1 MAQIEQLPAAA
12 VPQESSEAAEWLR
25 NNSIVL
31 AAIALIAGQ
40 LWWKAHLLTQFYFR
54 QDDFEIMDHALS
66 SRFSLG
72 FLFSINGGQG
82 RLTPGD
88 LGVTWVMVRLSL
100 YDWTLASI
108 FTIALLAAAG
118 FAMLRVLWLIF
129 GKRPAILI
137 PLAIYLF
144 SPLTLPGLSFWA
156 TTMLWLPLQVSI
168 LMALGSHMKYLRSG
182 RFGHAIAAAAWL
194 AVGMLFDEQGML
206 VPLLV
211 FAVTAGYFVPGGWLR
226 AAREAIATYW
236 QAWVLYGV
244 LMVSYIVL
252 FVIELQS
259 STQQPHRPG
268 LFSGVL
274 ALISTMSRVSFVSAA
289 FGGPWS
295 WYSPG
300 GDYGYAVET
309 TPATQICWA
318 LAIIVIG
325 LSLWYRRHALRAWL
339 ILVCWLLLADLGP
352 VVIARVSAIS
362 ATLLGLDLHYL
373 ADAAPILALCL
384 GLAFWPVIGE
394 ERPYRSAT
402 PSRRLLTPV
411 SCVAVGCF
419 LASSIWTGNLYLK
432 DTSSAVPRSYI
443 ATARVA
449 LAEAHPGTVIVP
461 GTTPSNVMFGGYL
474 GSAAQTS
481 RVLGPLAPSSSRIRF
496 TTQPKGLISNL
507 MIFDSLGRLLPA
519 VEIGTVSARPPTKRG
534 CWPIGPATTIPL
546 TGSVFDYGWIVQL
559 FYAGPATT
567 AQLRFGSGTSNV
579 LLPAGKHDVYIPVT
593 GAGNDVQLRRLSGGP
608 TACVSSLTVGLLYAS
623 KTAYPLPFYPVP

>member
-1 MAQIEQLPAAA
+1 VAQIDQLPAA
-12 VPQESSEAAEWLR
+12 VPQESSEAVEWLR
-25 NNSIVL
+25 NNSITL
-31 AAIALIAGQ
+31 AAVALIACQ
-40 LWWKAHLLTQFYFR
+40 LWLKADLLTHFFFR
-54 QDDFEIMDHALS
+54 QDDFQLMDHALS
-66 SRFSLG
+66 SRFSPT
-72 FLFSINGGQG
+72 FLLSINGGQG

-88 LGVTWVMVRLSL
+88 LAVTWVLVRLSL

-108 FTIALLAAAG
+108 VTIALLAAAS
-118 FAMLRVLWLIF
+118 FAMLRVLRQLF
-129 GKRPAILI
+129 GNRPAILI

-156 TTMLWLPLQVSI
+156 ATMLWLPLQVSV
-168 LMALGSHMKYLRSG
+168 LMALGSHVRYLRSG

-211 FAVTAGYFVPGGWLR
+211 FAVTSAYFVPGRWLR
-226 AAREAIATYW
+226 AARQAAATYW
-236 QAWVLYGV
+236 RAWVLYGV

-259 STQQPHRPG
+259 SAQQPHKPG
-268 LFSGVL
+268 LFSGVMT
-274 ALISTMSRVSFVSAA
+274 LISTMFRVSFVSAA

-318 LAIIVIG
+318 LAIIVVG
-325 LSLWYRRHALRAWL
+325 LSLWYRRHALRAWV
-339 ILVCWLLLADLGP
+339 ILACWILLADVGP
-352 VVIARVSAIS
+352 VIIARVSAIS
-362 ATLLGLDLHYL
+362 ATILGLDLHYL
-373 ADAAPILALCL
+373 ADASPILALCV

-394 ERPYRSAT
+394 ERPYRTGT
-402 PSRRLLTPV
+402 PPRRLLTPV
-411 SCVAVGCF
+411 SCLAVGCF

-449 LAEAHPGTVIVP
+449 LAKVQPGTVIVS
-461 GTTPSNVMFGGYL
+461 GTTPPDVMYAGYL
-474 GSAAQTS
+474 GAAAQTS
-481 RVLGPLAPSSSRIRF
+481 RVLGPLAPNSSRVRF
-496 TTQPKGLISNL
+496 TRQPQGLISNL

-519 VEIGTVSARPPTKRG
+519 VDIGTVSARPPARHG
-534 CWPIGPATTIPL
+534 CWPVRSVTTIPL
-546 TGSVFDYGWIVQL
+546 TGRVYDYGWIVQL
-559 FYAGPATT
+559 YYSGPATT
-567 AQLRFGSGTSNV
+567 AALQLGTGV
-579 LLPAGKHDVYIPVT
+579 RDVVLPAGTHDVYVPVT
-593 GAGNDVQLRRLSGGP
+593 GAGHAVQLRNLGAGP
-608 TACVSSLTVGLLYAS
+608 AACVSRLTVGLLYPS

>member
-325 LSLWYRRHALRAWL
+325 LSLWYRAACLAGLADSRLLAPASRSGAGRNCQSQCHLRHAPRP
-339 ILVCWLLLADLGP
+339 G
-352 VVIARVSAIS
+352 
-362 ATLLGLDLHYL
+362 
-373 ADAAPILALCL
+373 LALP
-384 GLAFWPVIGE
+384 G
-394 ERPYRSAT
+394 
-402 PSRRLLTPV
+402 RR
-411 SCVAVGCF
+411 
-419 LASSIWTGNLYLK
+419 
-432 DTSSAVPRSYI
+432 R
-443 ATARVA
+443 
-449 LAEAHPGTVIVP
+449 AHPGALP
-461 GTTPSNVMFGGYL
+461 GPGVLAGDRRGAPIPQRDAI
-474 GSAAQTS
+474 AAT
-481 RVLGPLAPSSSRIRF
+481 A
-496 TTQPKGLISNL
+496 
-507 MIFDSLGRLLPA
+507 D
-519 VEIGTVSARPPTKRG
+519 
-534 CWPIGPATTIPL
+534 
-546 TGSVFDYGWIVQL
+546 
-559 FYAGPATT
+559 AG
-567 AQLRFGSGTSNV
+567 QLRGRWMLPGQLHLDGKLVPQGHFECRSALVYRHRASGARRGAPRHRHRARDHPV
-579 LLPAGKHDVYIPVT
+579 ERHVRRLPGQRGADVT
-593 GAGNDVQLRRLSGGP
+593 GAGPASPEFVPD
-608 TACVSSLTVGLLYAS
+608 SLHDA
-623 KTAYPLPFYPVP
+623 AQRADQ